1 MRAVAQRVS
10 SAKVVVESDD
20 GQPSVVG
27 EIGAGLLVY
36 LGAGRR
42 DSEAEAEWMAA
53 KLAGLRVFADETD
66 KMSRD
71 VRDAGGAVLVVS
83 QFTLYGDVRRG
94 RRPSFDDAAEPERAR
109 ELYERVCE
117 KLRGLGLTVA
127 TGRFRA
133 MMDVQCSVDGPVTIL
148 IDSEKAF

>member
-1 MRAVAQRVS
+1 MRAVAQRVG
-10 SAKVVVESDD
+10 SARVVVGGE
-20 GQPSVVG
+20 VVG
-27 EIGAGLLVY
+27 EIGRGLLVY

-42 DSEAEAEWMAA
+42 DGEAEAAWMAS
-53 KLAGLRVFADETD
+53 KLAGLRVFADEAD
-66 KMSRD
+66 RMSRD
-71 VRDAGGAVLVVS
+71 VREAGGAVLVVS

-109 ELYERVCE
+109 ELYERVCAE
-117 KLRGLGLTVA
+117 LRELGLTVA

-148 IDSEKAF
+148 IDSEKVF

>member
-10 SAKVVVESDD
+10 SARVIVAGD
-20 GQPSVVG
+20 VVG
-27 EIGAGLLVY
+27 EIGPGLLVY

-42 DSEAEAEWMAA
+42 DGEAEADWMAA
-53 KLAGLRVFADETD
+53 KLAGLRIFADEAD
-66 KMSRD
+66 RMSRD
-71 VRDAGGAVLVVS
+71 VREAGGSVLVVS

-94 RRPSFDDAAEPERAR
+94 RRPSFDDAGEPERAR
-109 ELYERVCE
+109 ELYERACA
-117 KLRGLGLTVA
+117 KLRELGLSVA

-148 IDSEKAF
+148 IDSEKQF

>member
-10 SAKVVVESDD
+10 SAKVVVESEI
-20 GQPSVVG
+20 VG
-27 EIGAGLLVY
+27 EIGKGLLVY
-36 LGAGRR
+36 LGAGRG
-42 DSEAEAEWMAA
+42 DGEAQAEWMAG
-53 KLAGLRVFADETD
+53 KLAGLRIFPDQQD

-109 ELYERVCE
+109 ELYERVCAE
-117 KLRGLGLTVA
+117 LRGLGLTVA

-133 MMDVQCSVDGPVTIL
+133 MMDV
-148 IDSEKAF
+148 